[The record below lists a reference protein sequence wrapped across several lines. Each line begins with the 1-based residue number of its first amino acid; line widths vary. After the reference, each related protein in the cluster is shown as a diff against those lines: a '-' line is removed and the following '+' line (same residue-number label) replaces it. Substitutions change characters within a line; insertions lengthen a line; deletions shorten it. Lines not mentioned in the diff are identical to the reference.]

1 MSPFQLILASESP
14 RRQALLDDLGIPFRV
29 VAPRVEEIPRVGEP
43 PAVFSKRMAQ
53 EKARAAAQWYPNE
66 WVLGADTIVALGKR
80 ILGKP
85 DSLREAKKFLEAL
98 NNRTHEVITS
108 FCIINDSLKKALAR
122 SVYTR
127 VTFKRFSR
135 WEIDW
140 YLGTGEPLDKAGAYA
155 IQGRGSFLVRE
166 IKGSYTNVV
175 GLPLTEVLEALE
187 KNAGFRLG
195 EGVMLQKFEARNPK
209 LETIP
214 NDQNYKD
221 QNGKSDERDQ

>member
-1 MSPFQLILASESP
+1 MSPFSLILASESP
-14 RRQALLDDLGIPFRV
+14 RRQALLSDLGISFRV
-29 VAPRVEEIPRVGEP
+29 VPAQVQEIPRPGEQ

-53 EKARAAAQWYPNE
+53 EKARAVSQQYPE
-66 WVLGADTIVALGKR
+66 DWVLGADTVVSLGKR
-80 ILGKP
+80 LLGKP

-108 FCIINDSLKKALAR
+108 FCLINQSLKKALAR

-135 WEIDW
+135 REIDW
-140 YLGTGEPLDKAGAYA
+140 YLQTGEPLDKAGAYA

-195 EGVMLQKFEARNPK
+195 EGA
-209 LETIP
+209 
-214 NDQNYKD
+214 
-221 QNGKSDERDQ
+221 

>member
-1 MSPFQLILASESP
+1 MLN
-14 RRQALLDDLGIPFRV
+14 DLGIPFRV
-29 VAPRVEEIPRVGEP
+29 VPAQIQEIPRAGEQ

-53 EKARAAAQWYPNE
+53 EKARAVSQHYPE
-66 WVLGADTIVALGKR
+66 DWVLGADTVVSLGKR
-80 ILGKP
+80 LLGKP
-85 DSLREAKKFLEAL
+85 DSLREAKKFLEAI

-108 FCIINDSLKKALAR
+108 FCLINQSLKKALAR

-135 WEIDW
+135 REIDW
-140 YLGTGEPLDKAGAYA
+140 YLQTGEPLDKAGAYA

-195 EGVMLQKFEARNPK
+195 EGVVPPQFEARNQK
-209 LETIP
+209 FETIP
-214 NDQNYKD
+214 NDQNHND
-221 QNGKSDERDQ
+221 QNGEINGRDQ

>member
-1 MSPFQLILASESP
+1 MPPFSLILASESP
-14 RRQALLDDLGIPFRV
+14 RRQALLNDLGIPFRV
-29 VAPRVEEIPRVGEP
+29 VAAQVQEIPRAGEQ

-53 EKARAAAQWYPNE
+53 EKARAVSPQYPE
-66 WVLGADTIVALGKR
+66 DWVLGADTVVSLGKR
-80 ILGKP
+80 LLGKP

-108 FCIINDSLKKALAR
+108 FCLINQSLKKALAR

-135 WEIDW
+135 REIDW
-140 YLGTGEPLDKAGAYA
+140 YLQTGEPLDKAGAYA

-195 EGVMLQKFEARNPK
+195 EGAEGIIPLAIRSTKSETRNNT
-209 LETIP
+209 E
-214 NDQNYKD
+214 
-221 QNGKSDERDQ
+221 

>member
-1 MSPFQLILASESP
+1 MPPFSLILASESP

-53 EKARAAAQWYPNE
+53 EKARAAAQLHPNE

-108 FCIINDSLKKALAR
+108 FCIINHSLKKALAR

-195 EGVMLQKFEARNPK
+195 EGVIPEKFEARNPK
-209 LETIP
+209 LETIA
-214 NDQNYKD
+214 NGQNNKD

>member
-1 MSPFQLILASESP
+1 
-14 RRQALLDDLGIPFRV
+14 LLNDLGIPFRI
-29 VAPRVEEIPRVGEP
+29 VAAQVQEIPRAGEQ

-53 EKARAAAQWYPNE
+53 EKARAVSQQYPE
-66 WVLGADTIVALGKR
+66 DWVLGADTVVSLGKR
-80 ILGKP
+80 LLGKP

-108 FCIINDSLKKALAR
+108 FCLINQSLKKALAR

-135 WEIDW
+135 REIDW
-140 YLGTGEPLDKAGAYA
+140 YLQTGEPLDKAGAYA

-195 EGVMLQKFEARNPK
+195 EGAEGIIPLAIRSTKSETRNNT
-209 LETIP
+209 E
-214 NDQNYKD
+214 
-221 QNGKSDERDQ
+221 

>member
-1 MSPFQLILASESP
+1 LLAE
-14 RRQALLDDLGIPFRV
+14 LGIPFRV
-29 VAPRVEEIPRVGEP
+29 VGARVQEIPRAGEP

-53 EKARAAAQWYPNE
+53 EKARAVSKQYPE
-66 WVLGADTIVALGKR
+66 DWVLGADTVVSLGRR

-108 FCIINDSLKKALAR
+108 FCLINQSLKKALAR

-127 VTFKRFSR
+127 VTFKHFSR

-140 YLGTGEPLDKAGAYA
+140 YLQTGEPLDKAGAYA
-155 IQGRGSFLVRE
+155 IQGRGSFLIRE

-175 GLPLTEVLEALE
+175 GLPLTEVLETLE
-187 KNAGFRLG
+187 KNAGYRLG
-195 EGVMLQKFEARNPK
+195 EANK
-209 LETIP
+209 
-214 NDQNYKD
+214 
-221 QNGKSDERDQ
+221 

>member
-1 MSPFQLILASESP
+1 
-14 RRQALLDDLGIPFRV
+14 
-29 VAPRVEEIPRVGEP
+29 
-43 PAVFSKRMAQ
+43 MAQ
-53 EKARAAAQWYPNE
+53 EKARAVSHQYPE
-66 WVLGADTIVALGKR
+66 DWVLGADTVVSLGKR
-80 ILGKP
+80 LLGKP
-85 DSLREAKKFLEAL
+85 VSLREAKKFLEAL

-108 FCIINDSLKKALAR
+108 FCLINQSLKKALAR

-135 WEIDW
+135 REIDW
-140 YLGTGEPLDKAGAYA
+140 YLQTGEPLDKAGAYA

-195 EGVMLQKFEARNPK
+195 EGVVPP
-209 LETIP
+209 P
-214 NDQNYKD
+214 NSKHEIQTVD
-221 QNGKSDERDQ
+221 

>member
-1 MSPFQLILASESP
+1 MPPFSLILASESP
-14 RRQALLDDLGIPFRV
+14 RRQALLNDLGIPFRI
-29 VAPRVEEIPRVGEP
+29 VAAQVQEIPRAGEQ

-53 EKARAAAQWYPNE
+53 EKARAVSQQYPE
-66 WVLGADTIVALGKR
+66 DWVLGADTVVSLGKR
-80 ILGKP
+80 LLGKP

-108 FCIINDSLKKALAR
+108 FCLINQSLKKALAR

-135 WEIDW
+135 REIDW
-140 YLGTGEPLDKAGAYA
+140 YLQTGEPLDKAGAYA

-195 EGVMLQKFEARNPK
+195 EGAEGIIPLAIRSTKSETRNNT
-209 LETIP
+209 E
-214 NDQNYKD
+214 
-221 QNGKSDERDQ
+221 

>member
-1 MSPFQLILASESP
+1 MLN
-14 RRQALLDDLGIPFRV
+14 DLGIPFRV
-29 VAPRVEEIPRVGEP
+29 VAAQIQEIPRAGEQ

-53 EKARAAAQWYPNE
+53 EKARAVSPHYPE
-66 WVLGADTIVALGKR
+66 DWVLGADTVVSLGKR
-80 ILGKP
+80 LLGKP

-108 FCIINDSLKKALAR
+108 FCLINQSLKKALAR

-135 WEIDW
+135 REIDW
-140 YLGTGEPLDKAGAYA
+140 YLQTGEPLDKAGAYA

-195 EGVMLQKFEARNPK
+195 EGVVPPQFEARNQK
-209 LETIP
+209 FETIP
-214 NDQNYKD
+214 NDQNHND
-221 QNGKSDERDQ
+221 QNGEINGRDQ

>member
-1 MSPFQLILASESP
+1 MSPFHLILASESP
-14 RRQALLDDLGIPFRV
+14 RRQALLSDLGIPFRA
-29 VAPRVEEIPRVGEP
+29 VAPQVEEIPRAGEQ

-53 EKARAAAQWYPNE
+53 EKARSISQQYPHD
-66 WVLGADTIVALGKR
+66 WVLGADTVVSLGKR
-80 ILGKP
+80 LLGKP

-108 FCIINDSLKKALAR
+108 FCLINQSLKKALAR

-127 VTFKRFSR
+127 VTFKHFSR
-135 WEIDW
+135 REIDW
-140 YLGTGEPLDKAGAYA
+140 YLQTGEPLDKAGAYA

-175 GLPLTEVLEALE
+175 GLPLTEVLETLE

-195 EGVMLQKFEARNPK
+195 EMN
-209 LETIP
+209 
-214 NDQNYKD
+214 
-221 QNGKSDERDQ
+221 

>member
-1 MSPFQLILASESP
+1 MPLFSLILASESP
-14 RRQALLDDLGIPFRV
+14 RRQALLAELGIPFRV
-29 VAPRVEEIPRVGEP
+29 VAARVEEVPRAGEP

-53 EKARAAAQWYPNE
+53 EKARAVSKQYPE
-66 WVLGADTIVALGKR
+66 DWVLGADTVVSLGRR

-108 FCIINDSLKKALAR
+108 FCLINQSLKKALAR

-127 VTFKRFSR
+127 VTFKHFSR

-140 YLGTGEPLDKAGAYA
+140 YLQTGEPLDKAGAYA
-155 IQGRGSFLVRE
+155 IQGRGSFLIRE

-175 GLPLTEVLEALE
+175 GLPLTEVLETLE

-195 EGVMLQKFEARNPK
+195 EGAEGI
-209 LETIP
+209 IP
-214 NDQNYKD
+214 HDQNHNDQN
-221 QNGKSDERDQ
+221 GEFDERDR

>member
-1 MSPFQLILASESP
+1 MLPFSLILASESP
-14 RRQALLDDLGIPFRV
+14 RRQALLADLGIPFRV
-29 VAPRVEEIPRVGEP
+29 VAAHVEEIPREAEP

-53 EKARAAAQWYPNE
+53 EKTRVVSEQFPE
-66 WVLGADTIVALGKR
+66 DWVLGADTVVSLGKR

-108 FCIINDSLKKALAR
+108 FCLINQSQKKALAR

-127 VTFKRFSR
+127 VTFKHFSR
-135 WEIDW
+135 REIDW
-140 YLGTGEPLDKAGAYA
+140 YLQTGEPLDKAGAYA
-155 IQGRGSFLVRE
+155 IQGRGSFLIRE

-175 GLPLTEVLEALE
+175 GLPLTEVLETLE

-195 EGVMLQKFEARNPK
+195 EG
-209 LETIP
+209 T
-214 NDQNYKD
+214 
-221 QNGKSDERDQ
+221 